1 MAEEEQWQSR
11 MGFILAVIGSA
22 VGLGNIWRFS
32 YVVYDNGGGAFLI
45 PYLIALFVIGIPIL
59 ILEFSFGQKMRGSA
73 ALAFKRFSSKWEWL
87 GWWPSL
93 ATLVLVIYYMAIIG
107 WSLNYVF
114 YSIGSSWGANPEAFF
129 YNSHLHLTSGPME
142 LGGINW
148 IIFVS
153 VLVIWLINYVIIYNG
168 IESGIEKAAKIFM
181 PLLGILMIII
191 TIRGLTLPGA
201 IEGITK
207 YLQPNFSQLMNFKV
221 WIAAFSQIFFT
232 LSIGW
237 AVMITYS
244 SYQPKDSDVVS
255 NAFIASLSNCGFS
268 IIVGLGVFGI
278 LGYMAAQTGQPIDNL
293 VAQSIGLAFI
303 AFPKAINMLP
313 AFKTLF
319 SLLFFISLVIAGLS
333 SSISMIEATVA
344 NIQDKFSLTRQKS
357 ATIVCSLGFIAS
369 SLFTT
374 GAGLYLLDI
383 IDHFLMQFGAGLA
396 AIFFCLVLG
405 WKYDAERLRKFMNPI
420 SNLKVG
426 KWWDAMVK
434 FITPAILIMLFIKG
448 IFTDLTEGYAGY
460 PIKALS
466 IGVAVSIGIILLGIY
481 LSNLS
486 WKDEEIIREDKVEL

>member
-11 MGFILAVIGSA
+11 LGFILAVIGSA

-45 PYLIALFVIGIPIL
+45 PYLVALFIVGIPVL
-59 ILEFSFGQKMRGSA
+59 ILEFSFGQKMRSSA
-73 ALAFKRFSSKWEWL
+73 ALAFRRFSSKWEWL

-107 WSLNYVF
+107 WSLNYVI
-114 YSIGSSWGANPEAFF
+114 YSLGLNWGANPEAFF
-129 YNSHLHLTSGPME
+129 YNSHLQLTSGPME
-142 LGGINW
+142 IGGINW
-148 IIFVS
+148 IIFAS
-153 VLVIWLINYVIIYNG
+153 VLVIWLINYWIIYNG

-181 PLLGILMIII
+181 PLLGVLMVII

-201 IEGITK
+201 TNGVIK
-207 YLQPNFSQLMNFKV
+207 YLKPDFSQLMNVKV

-244 SYQPKDSDVVS
+244 SYQPKDSDVVG
-255 NAFIASLSNCGFS
+255 NAFIASFSNCGFS

-278 LGYMAAQTGQPIDNL
+278 LGYMATQTGQPIDEL
-293 VAQSIGLAFI
+293 VTQSIGLAFI

-319 SLLFFISLVIAGLS
+319 AFLFFSSLVIAGLS

-344 NIQDKFSLTRQKS
+344 NIQDKFALTRQKS

-369 SLFTT
+369 ILFTT

-383 IDHFLMQFGAGLA
+383 IDHFLMEFGAGLA

-405 WKYDAERLRKFMNPI
+405 WQYGAKRLRKFMNPI
-420 SNLKVG
+420 SDLKVG
-426 KWWDAMVK
+426 IWWDSMIK
-434 FITPAILIMLFIKG
+434 FITPAILIVLFIKG

-460 PIKALS
+460 PFKALS
-466 IGVAVSIGIILLGIY
+466 IGLVVAIGVILLGIY
-481 LSNLS
+481 LSTLS
-486 WKDEEIIREDKVEL
+486 WKDEELINFKDKV